1 MIFLI
6 RHADAISDEENPVR
20 PLSPKGRDPGKWPGC
35 ADSWGRLRS
44 RPLRFWHSPLA
55 RSRETAG
62 LLAKG
67 LNLASPLVLKA
78 GIEPEDD
85 PGALA
90 ATLGNE
96 KRDIAVVS
104 HEPLLGILAS
114 LMVHGPSHAGVYF
127 PFPQGVESSP
137 FLAMGSG
144 GGPNG
149 GCATHDS

>member
-20 PLSPKGRDPGKWPGC
+20 PLSPKGRDQVARLCGILGKTPF
-35 ADSWGRLRS
+35 A
-44 RPLRFWHSPLA
+44 PAEFWHSPLA

-85 PGALA
+85 PGTLA

-127 PFPQGVESSP
+127 PFPKAGV
-137 FLAMGSG
+137 LALSREGKRWRSEWWVRN
-144 GGPNG
+144 P
-149 GCATHDS
+149 